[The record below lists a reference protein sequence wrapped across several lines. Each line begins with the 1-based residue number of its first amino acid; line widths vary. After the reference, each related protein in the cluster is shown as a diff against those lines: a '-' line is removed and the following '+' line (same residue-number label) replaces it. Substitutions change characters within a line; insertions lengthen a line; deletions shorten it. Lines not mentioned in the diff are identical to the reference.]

1 MALRSAGEPFFLAD
15 MKIAIVGCGALG
27 SFYGAILCRTGAD
40 VWFLLRSDFAAV
52 RDRGVQVRSPLGHF
66 QVHPK
71 TAQHPAD
78 IGPVDLVVIGLKTTA
93 NDRLAPLVAPL
104 LQCNTSVLTLQNGLG
119 NEEALARFIPP
130 EQILGGLCFV
140 CLNRTAPGHI
150 EHIDHGRVVLGEFQ
164 RQPLPRT
171 HSIADLFRS
180 GVPCDVTDNLARAH
194 WEKLAWNIPFNG
206 LGVASCA
213 GLDAVLHGRPD
224 ARPLPD
230 APCLTTDR
238 LLADPRWEKLA
249 RELILE
255 VIQAARGCGHPLD
268 DSQVELQIQR
278 TQTMGA
284 YKPSTLIDFER
295 GQPLEL
301 DSLFLEPLRQAR
313 QAGVAAPRLENLTR
327 VLCALDPARQNG

>member
-27 SFYGAILCRTGAD
+27 SFYGAILRRAGAD

-52 RDRGVQVRSPLGHF
+52 RDHGVHIRSPLGDF
-66 QVHPK
+66 QIHPK
-71 TAQHPAD
+71 AAQLPAH

-93 NDRLAPLVAPL
+93 NDQLAPLITPL
-104 LQCNTSVLTLQNGLG
+104 LQRHTAVLTLQNGLG
-119 NEEALARFIPP
+119 NEEALAGFIPP

-150 EHIDHGRVVLGEFQ
+150 QHLDHGRVVLGEFQ
-164 RQPLPRT
+164 RPPQPRT
-171 HSIADLFRS
+171 HAIADLFRT
-180 GVPCDVTDNLARAH
+180 GVPCDITDNLAHAH

-213 GLDAVLHGRPD
+213 GYDALVQGLAE
-224 ARPLPD
+224 ARPIPG
-230 APCLTTDR
+230 APCLTTDL
-238 LLADPRWEKLA
+238 LLADPRWENLV

-255 VIQAARGCGHPLD
+255 VIQAARGCGHPLE
-268 DSQVELQIQR
+268 DSLVELQMQR

-301 DSLFLEPLRQAR
+301 NSLFLEPLRLAQ
-313 QAGVAAPRLENLTR
+313 QAGVATPRLKNLSR
-327 VLCALDPARQNG
+327 VLTALDPARLKG